1 MKQWHYTALLKINL
15 VTKFNK
21 LIASLYKTLIF
32 PNAYL
37 APSIKINIRIF
48 LLLKKSKILLSN
60 PLGFSRK
67 FNNLKLSLCY
77 SFDSLI

>member
-1 MKQWHYTALLKINL
+1 MTQWHYTALLKINL
-15 VTKFNK
+15 VIKFNK

-32 PNAYL
+32 TNAYL
-37 APSIKINIRIF
+37 APSIKINLRIF

-60 PLGFSRK
+60 PLGFSQK
-67 FNNLKLSLCY
+67 FNNLNLSLCY